1 MTLSVSLVLLLG
13 VLVCLLIR
21 YSKLRSWQALVCIL
35 FGFYVATSPVAPFIR
50 AAVAAL
56 GRLITGIPL

>member
-21 YSKLRSWQALVCIL
+21 YSKLRLWQALVCIL
-35 FGFYVATSPVAPFIR
+35 FGFYVATSPVAPYIR
-50 AAVAAL
+50 SAVAVV
-56 GRLITGIPL
+56 GRLIPGIPR

>member
-21 YSKLRSWQALVCIL
+21 YSKLRAWQALVCML
-35 FGFYVATSPVAPFIR
+35 FGFYVATSPVAPVIR
-50 AAVAAL
+50 SAVTAL

>member
-1 MTLSVSLVLLLG
+1 MTVSVSLVLLLG

-21 YSKLRSWQALVCIL
+21 YSKLRLWQALVCIL

-50 AAVAAL
+50 SAVAVV
-56 GRLITGIPL
+56 GRLISGIPL

>member
-21 YSKLRSWQALVCIL
+21 YSKLRLWQALVCIL
-35 FGFYVATSPVAPFIR
+35 FGFYVATSPVAPYVR
-50 AAVAAL
+50 SAVAAV
-56 GRLITGIPL
+56 GRLISWIPL